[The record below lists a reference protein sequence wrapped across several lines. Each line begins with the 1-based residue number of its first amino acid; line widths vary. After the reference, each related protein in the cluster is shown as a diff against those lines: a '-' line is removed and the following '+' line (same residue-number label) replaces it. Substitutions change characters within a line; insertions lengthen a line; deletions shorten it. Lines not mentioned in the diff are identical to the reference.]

1 MDLAEFIADQPY
13 ALWLILGIL
22 FLVLGMTVGEPVVA
36 SLGIAA
42 LITAMAAL
50 TVTSLPIQIVIWGIL
65 SIALAV
71 VLRGLVPKRARDLRP
86 STEATVSET
95 IPRGGVGL
103 VSYDGAL
110 WKARCQIS
118 DITISPGE
126 VVQVVER
133 QGLTLIVLPTTFPE
147 LGSSGYPDRYDAG

>member
-1 MDLAEFIADQPY
+1 MDLSELLTEQPY
-13 ALWLILGIL
+13 ALWLIVGFL
-22 FLVLGMTVGEPVVA
+22 FLILGMVVGEPVVA

-50 TVTSLPIQIVIWGIL
+50 TVTSFPTQVVIWGIL
-65 SIALAV
+65 SIALAI
-71 VLRGLVPKRARDLRP
+71 VLRGMVPKPAKDLRP
-86 STEATVSET
+86 STEAIVSET

-118 DITISPGE
+118 DVTISPGE
-126 VVQVVER
+126 TVQVVGR
-133 QGLTLIVLPTTFPE
+133 QGLTLIILPTTFPE
-147 LGSSGYPDRYDAG
+147 TDTDY

>member
-1 MDLAEFIADQPY
+1 MDLSEFIAEQPY
-13 ALWLILGIL
+13 TLWLLLGFL
-22 FLVLGMTVGEPVVA
+22 FLFLGMVVGEPVVA

-50 TVTSLPIQIVIWGIL
+50 TVTSLPTQVVIWGIL
-65 SIALAV
+65 SIALAI
-71 VLRGLVPKRARDLRP
+71 VLRGMVPKQAKDLSP
-86 STEATVSET
+86 NTAAIVSET
-95 IPRGGVGL
+95 IPKGNVGL

-126 VVQVVER
+126 TVEVVGR
-133 QGLTLIVLPTTFPE
+133 QGLTLIVLPTNFPDSDFE
-147 LGSSGYPDRYDAG
+147 DYPHS

>member
-1 MDLAEFIADQPY
+1 VDLSEFIAEQPY
-13 ALWLILGIL
+13 TLWLLLGFL
-22 FLVLGMTVGEPVVA
+22 FLFLGMVVGEPVVA

-50 TVTSLPIQIVIWGIL
+50 TVTSLPTQVVIWGVL
-65 SIALAV
+65 SLALAI
-71 VLRGLVPKRARDLRP
+71 VLRGMVPKQAKDLSP
-86 STEATVSET
+86 NTAAIVSET
-95 IPRGGVGL
+95 IPKGNIGL

-126 VVQVVER
+126 TVEVVGR
-133 QGLTLIVLPTTFPE
+133 QGLTLIVLPTTFPDSDLE
-147 LGSSGYPDRYDAG
+147 DYPS

>member
-1 MDLAEFIADQPY
+1 MDLSELLTEQPY
-13 ALWLILGIL
+13 ALWLIVGFL
-22 FLVLGMTVGEPVVA
+22 FLILGMVVGEPVVA

-50 TVTSLPIQIVIWGIL
+50 TVTSFPTQVVIWGVL
-65 SIALAV
+65 SIALAI
-71 VLRGLVPKRARDLRP
+71 VLRGMVPKPAKDLRP
-86 STEATVSET
+86 NTEAIVSET

-118 DITISPGE
+118 DVTISPGE
-126 VVQVVER
+126 TVQVVGR
-133 QGLTLIVLPTTFPE
+133 QGLTLIILPTTFPE
-147 LGSSGYPDRYDAG
+147 ADAEY